1 MVPSSMLRNPSND
14 IPVKPRVLIA
24 DDSRIVRATLI
35 KHIQGMFDFREA
47 LNGEEAWETLLIDPN
62 IRVVITDL
70 SMPRLDGYGL
80 LKRIRSSE
88 ISRIRTL
95 PVVVVSGSDEQT
107 ERDRAKAAGAN
118 DLITKGIDTAQ
129 LLSRLDVL
137 AKLVNT
143 QREFERSLEVLAKN
157 VNSAP
162 QLQLATPEGLD
173 CHAQKALTIAL
184 GNRKNFVILNVM
196 VGLRH
201 KELDGQPMM
210 PPPSVVHAVGQLLQ
224 RTIRQTDR
232 VAQTGEAEFTLAT
245 GSIHFDAARNFAQR
259 ICRAISNAN
268 MVRDE
273 HMSFIASC
281 GVASL
286 SECYEGGGK
295 PGLDELKEFAKRRAQ
310 LGLNLATTGVVG
322 PEEEQ
327 AFGRDGCLPA
337 AMLAVDPQAN
347 ARADSRADSRT
358 DSRADTGSTAP
369 ASTLSFHQ
377 PHDGH
382 EGQLEPIELS
392 TLVRWIKEGKK
403 DKVLQHMQELS
414 DELQPLVELLMQQ
427 AQGQR

>member
-1 MVPSSMLRNPSND
+1 MLTPPIHD

-47 LNGEEAWETLLIDPN
+47 MNGEEAWETLLIDPS

-80 LKRIRSSE
+80 LNRIRTSE
-88 ISRIRTL
+88 ISRIRNL
-95 PVVVVSGSDEQT
+95 PVVVVSGSDAQV

-118 DLITKGIDTAQ
+118 DLITKGIETAH

-157 VNSAP
+157 VTAAS
-162 QLQLATPEGLD
+162 QLQLATPAALEL
-173 CHAQKALTIAL
+173 HAEKALTIAL
-184 GNRKNFVILNVM
+184 GNRKNFVVLNVM
-196 VGLRH
+196 IGLRH
-201 KELDGQPMM
+201 AELDGRALA
-210 PPPSVVHAVGQLLQ
+210 PPAPVVYAVGQVLQ

-232 VAQTGEAEFTLAT
+232 VAQTGEAEFTLVT
-245 GSIHFDAARNFAQR
+245 GSIHFDSARNFAQR

-281 GVASL
+281 GLVSL
-286 SECYEGGGK
+286 SEQYGK
-295 PGLDELKEFAKRRAQ
+295 IDVRPALPELKETARRRAQ

-322 PEEEQ
+322 LDEEL
-327 AFGRDGCLPA
+327 AFGKDGCLPPMPSAEAGTVPYAVA
-337 AMLAVDPQAN
+337 A
-347 ARADSRADSRT
+347 
-358 DSRADTGSTAP
+358 AP
-369 ASTLSFHQ
+369 AVGTASSSLSFQ
-377 PHDGH
+377 PPHADQDG
-382 EGQLEPIELS
+382 QPEPVELS
-392 TLVRWIKEGKK
+392 TLVRWINEGKQA
-403 DKVLQHMQELS
+403 KVLQHMQDLS
-414 DELQPLVELLMQQ
+414 HELQPLVELLIQQ
-427 AQGQR
+427 RQHPHQAG

>member
-1 MVPSSMLRNPSND
+1 MFPRSMLRHPSND

-95 PVVVVSGSDEQT
+95 PVVVVSGSDEQA

-157 VNSAP
+157 VNSSP

-173 CHAQKALTIAL
+173 SHAQKALTIAL

-201 KELDGQPMM
+201 NQLDGQPML
-210 PPPSVVHAVGQLLQ
+210 PPASVVHAVGQLLQ

-245 GSIHFDAARNFAQR
+245 GSIHFDAASNFAQR

-286 SECYEGGGK
+286 SERYDESEIK
-295 PGLDELKEFAKRRAQ
+295 PTLAELKEAAKRRAQ

-327 AFGRDGCLPA
+327 AFGRDGRLPA
-337 AMLAVDPQAN
+337 MSATEASA
-347 ARADSRADSRT
+347 ASREDAGTRSP
-358 DSRADTGSTAP
+358 S
-369 ASTLSFHQ
+369 ASLSFHQ
-377 PHDGH
+377 PHDEH
-382 EGQLEPIELS
+382 ENQPEPIELS
-392 TLVRWIKEGKK
+392 TLVRWIKEGKQ
-403 DKVLQHMQELS
+403 DKVLQHMQDLS
-414 DELQPLVELLMQQ
+414 NELQPLVELLMRQ

>member
-1 MVPSSMLRNPSND
+1 MLRHPSND

-88 ISRIRTL
+88 ISRIRSL
-95 PVVVVSGSDEQT
+95 PVVVVSGSDEQA

-157 VNSAP
+157 VSAAP

-173 CHAQKALTIAL
+173 SHAQKALTIAL

-201 KELDGQPMM
+201 AQLDGQAML
-210 PPPSVVHAVGQLLQ
+210 PPASVVQAVGQLLQ
-224 RTIRQTDR
+224 RTVRQSDR

-245 GSIHFDAARNFAQR
+245 GSIHFDSARNFAQR

-281 GVASL
+281 GLVSL
-286 SECYEGGGK
+286 SERYEEGEVK
-295 PGLDELKEFAKRRAQ
+295 PTLAELKEAAKRRAQ

-327 AFGRDGCLPA
+327 AFGRDGRLPVSVPVDMPPA
-337 AMLAVDPQAN
+337 AS
-347 ARADSRADSRT
+347 SREEAGAS
-358 DSRADTGSTAP
+358 AAP
-369 ASTLSFHQ
+369 ATLSFYQ
-377 PHDGH
+377 SPDVH
-382 EGQLEPIELS
+382 ENQAEPIELS
-392 TLVRWIKEGKK
+392 TLVRWIKEGKQE
-403 DKVLQHMQELS
+403 KVLHHMQELS
-414 DELQPLVELLMQQ
+414 NELQPLVELLMRQ
-427 AQGQR
+427 AQEQK